1 MPKINLRTLIQEEI
15 KQIKKPNIEHY
26 QQVLNQ
32 SSISATDKKFY
43 QGVLNTLKTQT
54 TPVTD
59 RQAQILLQIK
69 NGGKY

>member
-1 MPKINLRTLIQEEI
+1 MPKINLRALIQEEI

-32 SSISATDKKFY
+32 SSIPATKKPYY
-43 QGVLNTLKTQT
+43 QDLLNTLKTQT

-69 NGGKY
+69 TGKKY

>member
-1 MPKINLRTLIQEEI
+1 MPKINLRALIQEEI
-15 KQIKKPNIEHY
+15 KQIKKPNIEYY

-32 SSISATDKKFY
+32 SSIPATKKPYY

-59 RQAQILLQIK
+59 KQAQILLKIK
-69 NGGKY
+69 TGEKY